1 MNLYYIFNENL
12 TLNRSFVLELLKG
25 FARQMMIKMSSC
37 SERDGFVTLE
47 NTDKFWIGYVLCT
60 GKNIAKLSYAKPNS
74 EPQFLIS

>member
-37 SERDGFVTLE
+37 SEKDGFINQE
-47 NTDKFWIGYVLCT
+47 NTLMNSALDAYYVPEKILRSCLMR
-60 GKNIAKLSYAKPNS
+60 NQIQNLN
-74 EPQFLIS
+74 F